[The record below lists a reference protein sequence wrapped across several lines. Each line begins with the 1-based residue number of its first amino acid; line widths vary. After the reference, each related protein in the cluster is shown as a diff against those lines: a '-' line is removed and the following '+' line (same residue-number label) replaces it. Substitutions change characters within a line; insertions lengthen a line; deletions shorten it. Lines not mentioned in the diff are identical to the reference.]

1 MRGDS
6 FIVLCMS
13 RDPKLAATRC
23 VAVITALALFAAMAL
38 ANAGPF
44 AVNEISPVPVSLTDA
59 APAAI
64 PLASEFEQA
73 VAPQLQPPTD
83 VVAGYVMLLQG
94 ALDSAGVRI
103 ERPQFVALVDRS
115 PKVQAVLLLWG
126 SASTVWRLVGAAP
139 VPTGLPSRYEHF
151 ATPLGVFE
159 HSVNNPDY
167 RAEGQRTSSA
177 SVATAARALVS
188 TISAG
193 RALRKGGAMA
203 QSA

>member
-1 MRGDS
+1 M
-6 FIVLCMS
+6 
-13 RDPKLAATRC
+13 
-23 VAVITALALFAAMAL
+23 
-38 ANAGPF
+38 
-44 AVNEISPVPVSLTDA
+44 
-59 APAAI
+59 
-64 PLASEFEQA
+64 
-73 VAPQLQPPTD
+73 
-83 VVAGYVMLLQG
+83 
-94 ALDSAGVRI
+94 
-103 ERPQFVALVDRS
+103 
-115 PKVQAVLLLWG
+115 LLLWG

-139 VPTGLPSRYEHF
+139 VSTGLPSRYEHF

-177 SVATAARALVS
+177 STAARALVS